1 MNEYIF
7 WDWGEE
13 VPVED
18 KEKEIEEGEENA

>member
-13 VPVED
+13 VPETDED
-18 KEKEIEEGEENA
+18 KEIEEDEENA